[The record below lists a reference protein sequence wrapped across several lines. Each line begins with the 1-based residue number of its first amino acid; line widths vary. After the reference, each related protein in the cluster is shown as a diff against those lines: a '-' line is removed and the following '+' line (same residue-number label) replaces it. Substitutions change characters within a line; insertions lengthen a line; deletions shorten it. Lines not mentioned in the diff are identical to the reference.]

1 MRTASVAAAV
11 ALFAAVPLFADFD
24 FEECRYKEAR
34 NLTTPSAGVTRV
46 VIHAE
51 SGSLTVEGRQNVPQV
66 TVMGQACTS
75 DEDFL
80 PRMTLIARKVGS
92 DLHINADIPEKTVI
106 FGFFQARIDFTVI
119 LPAGLPVEI
128 DDGSGWIKVSNTGK
142 TDIDDGSG
150 SIDVR
155 GVRGDLEINDGSGE
169 IDVRDIA
176 GNVEIEDNSGEIVVR
191 NITGNVEIEDGS
203 GAISVREVSGLVRI
217 PDDGSG
223 SITVENVKRDVLIS
237 EDGSGSIYVVGVG
250 GDFRVDRKGS
260 GGIDY
265 ERVAGKVSVPSR
277 DRRRD

>member
-1 MRTASVAAAV
+1 MKTASVFAAA
-11 ALFAAVPLFADFD
+11 ALFAAAPLFADWD
-24 FEECRYKEAR
+24 FEECKYKEAR

-46 VIHAE
+46 IIHGE
-51 SGSLTVEGRQNVPQV
+51 SGSLTVEGRQNVAQV

-75 DEDFL
+75 DDEFL
-80 PRMTLIARKVGS
+80 PRMTLIARKVGG
-92 DLHINADIPEKTVI
+92 DLHITADIPEKTVI
-106 FGFFQARIDFTVI
+106 FGFFQARIDFSVI

-128 DDGSGWIKVSNTGK
+128 DDGSGWIKISNTGA
-142 TDIDDGSG
+142 TSIDDGSG
-150 SIDVR
+150 SIDARNIR
-155 GVRGDLEINDGSGE
+155 GELKINDGSGE
-169 IDVRDIA
+169 IDVRDVV
-176 GNVEIEDNSGEIVVR
+176 GSVEIEDNSGEIDIR

-223 SITVENVKRDVLIS
+223 SITIENVKRDVLIR
-237 EDGSGSIYVVGVG
+237 EDGSGSISVADIG

-265 ERVAGKVSVPSR
+265 DRVAGKVSVPSR